1 MTGRLQFYLGVFLL
15 TGSTMMLEVVQTR
28 LLSVVT
34 WYHLA
39 FFVISSAMFGMTA
52 GAVWVYLRR
61 DRFTPQI
68 LTRDLAATTTAFA
81 ITTALSLAFQV
92 TLAPSV
98 SRSVTTI
105 VVFAELSLAM
115 AIPFFFSGAAVSL
128 ALTRSPYPVGVVYAV
143 DLAGAALGCLGVLAI
158 LQWTD
163 APSAILLI
171 AAMAAAAAMLF
182 AGASPKASIAPS
194 PGLPSFVRPGVV
206 CLVLVVLG
214 LVNSATPYGLQ
225 PIVVKDSVERKAG
238 EFLYEKWNC
247 FSRIIAM
254 APERIEPALWGPSV
268 TLPPN
273 ESARQIALNIDGA
286 AATTMFRFD
295 GRRDSV
301 RYLEYDLTNLAY
313 FVKHS
318 GRSAVIGVG
327 SGRDLL
333 SASVFGMKDV
343 TGIEINP
350 IFVDLLTARAPF
362 RQFAGFDALPGVRFV
377 VDEARSW
384 FARTDEKFDLIQMS
398 MIDTWAATGAGAFTL
413 TENGLYTEEAW
424 EIFLGRLEERGV
436 FTVSRWHA
444 PGEINETGR
453 MMSLAVAALFR
464 RGVSDPQQHLFLA
477 STGPI
482 STLILSIS
490 PLDTV
495 QLATLRD
502 VCARYRYDVL
512 LSPGQPAGSELLQRI
527 VTAKDRDELLER
539 TAHGDL
545 DLSPPTDDRPFF
557 FNLLRMTRAHRAF
570 QYLRSGGVVGGN
582 LIATLSLLT
591 ILIVAAIL
599 VVMTIVVPLRHSVRD
614 VGRSLVYGGTLYFA
628 LLGLGFMFVEIGL
641 LQRLSVFLGHPVYS
655 LSIVLFGLILATG
668 AGSLMSERVR
678 LESRGAVAVWA
689 GAIAIYLVALPMWLP
704 AAMRAL
710 QSADI
715 LARAG
720 LATGVIAPVGI
731 LMGLAFPTGMRI
743 VQQRDGRPTPWF
755 WGINGAAGVLASV
768 LAVALSIAFG
778 IHTTLFLGALCYLGL
793 IPASGIMQSARRA

>member
-1 MTGRLQFYLGVFLL
+1 MSPRLRFYLGVFLL
-15 TGSTMMLEVVQTR
+15 TGSTMMLEIVQTR

-61 DRFTPQI
+61 DRFKPET

-128 ALTRSPYPVGVVYAV
+128 ALTRSPYPVGIVYAV

-158 LQWTD
+158 LEWTD

-171 AAMAAAAAMLF
+171 AAMSAAAAMLF
-182 AGASPKASIAPS
+182 AGAGPGVAPS
-194 PGLPSFVRPGVV
+194 RGSPAFMRPWVL

-214 LVNSATPYGLQ
+214 LVNGATPYGLQ

-254 APERIEPALWGPSV
+254 APERLDPALWGPSV
-268 TLPPN
+268 TLPPQQT
-273 ESARQIALNIDGA
+273 ARQIALNIDGA

-301 RYLEYDLTNLAY
+301 SFLQYDLTNLAY

-318 GRSAVIGVG
+318 GRGAVIGVG

-350 IFVDLLTARAPF
+350 IFVDLLTERAPF
-362 RQFAGFDALPGVRFV
+362 RQFAGFDSLPGVRFI

-384 FARTDEKFDLIQMS
+384 FARTNEKFDLIQMS

-424 EIFLGRLEERGV
+424 EIFLDRLEDRGV

-482 STLILSIS
+482 STLILSVA
-490 PLDTV
+490 PLDAT
-495 QLATLRD
+495 QLATLRE

-512 LSPGQPAGSELLQRI
+512 LSPGQPAGSELLRRI
-527 VTAKDRDELLER
+527 VTAKDRRELLER

-570 QYLRSGGVVGGN
+570 QYLRSGGVVSGN

-591 ILIVAAIL
+591 ILIVAAVL

-614 VGRSLVYGGTLYFA
+614 VGRPLVYGGTLYFA
-628 LLGLGFMFVEIGL
+628 LLGLGFMLVEIGL

-668 AGSLMSERVR
+668 AGSLLSERVR
-678 LESRGAVAVWA
+678 LESRAAVVVWA
-689 GAIAIYLVALPMWLP
+689 GAIALYLVALPMWLP
-704 AAMRAL
+704 SAMHAL
-710 QSADI
+710 QSAGI
-715 LARAG
+715 VARAG
-720 LATGVIAPVGI
+720 LAIGVIAPVGV

-793 IPASGIMQSARRA
+793 IPAAAIMQRSRTV